1 MIQSIVNF
9 YMDDSGTRHPD
20 HDAGKRAEH
29 KFDWFALGG
38 VLVKGSDEPQ
48 ALDLHDAFCRKW
60 GLTCP
65 IHSVEVRAR
74 NKGFLWLERRPKRDQ
89 EIFYED
95 LYQLM
100 KAAPVIGLACVID
113 RPGYNARYRE
123 KYGRERWS
131 LCKSAFTISVER
143 AAKYARSLNC
153 RLRVLP
159 ERCNKKE
166 DQVLKGY
173 YNDLKKTGQP
183 FDPNTSEKYRPLTPE
198 QFRETLLEFHPQM
211 KSARMAQLADLY
223 LWPIC
228 MGGYNGEN
236 RPYKRLRDDGKL
248 IERVLT
254 EADWAM
260 LATKYYCFDAQE
272 GDQKNQN
279 PAS

>member
-1 MIQSIVNF
+1 MGNVINF

-20 HDAGKRAEH
+20 HDPGKRAKHE
-29 KFDWFALGG
+29 FDWFALGG
-38 VLVKGSDEPQ
+38 VLVKDSDEPQ
-48 ALDLHDAFCRKW
+48 TQDLHDAFRRKW
-60 GLTCP
+60 GVMCP

-74 NKGFLWLERRPKRDQ
+74 VKGFLWLERRPKRDQ

-123 KYGRERWS
+123 KYGRQRWS

-143 AAKYARSLNC
+143 AAKYARSLNS

-166 DQVLKGY
+166 DRMLKTY
-173 YNDLKKTGQP
+173 YDGLKVAGQP
-183 FDPNTSEKYRPLTPE
+183 FDFTTSEKYRPLTPE
-198 QFRETLLEFHPQM
+198 QFRETLLEFQPQV
-211 KSARMAQLADLY
+211 KTARMAQFADLY
-223 LWPIC
+223 LWPMC
-228 MGGYNGEN
+228 MGGYNAEN
-236 RPYKRLRDDGKL
+236 RPYKRLKEDGKL
-248 IERVLT
+248 IECILP
-254 EADWAM
+254 EADWPM
-260 LATKYYCFDAQE
+260 LATKYYCFGALK
-272 GDQKNQN
+272 G